1 LRDTINSAFAFDY
14 KNTSIRIFTV
24 IGGKIDSSGTGS
36 IIKLSKPSLNI
47 SGLITKLDSIYGG

>member
-1 LRDTINSAFAFDY
+1 
-14 KNTSIRIFTV
+14 V

-47 SGLITKLDSIYGG
+47 SGLITKSDSIYGG